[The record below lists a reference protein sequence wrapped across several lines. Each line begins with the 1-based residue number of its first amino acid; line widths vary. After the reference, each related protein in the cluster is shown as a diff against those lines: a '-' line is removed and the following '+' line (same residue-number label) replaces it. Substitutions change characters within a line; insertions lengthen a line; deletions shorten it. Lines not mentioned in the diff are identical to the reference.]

1 MSIRIL
7 IADDHEVVRRGLR
20 RMLADT
26 EVEVVGEAVDGHQ
39 ATEMASNLDLDLV
52 LLDVRMPEGGGLRV
66 LGGLQENNPSLPVL
80 MFSGYDNPNF
90 VARSV
95 ALGARGYVLKSVS
108 REQLLSAI
116 RTAAAGKML
125 WRREELRR
133 ASGALASPRL
143 PVDVEIPLTDRES
156 QVLQLLAQGLTNK
169 EIAKNL
175 KISYETVKEHVQ
187 HILRKLGVT
196 DRTQAAIW
204 AVRNDV
210 A

>member
-1 MSIRIL
+1 
-7 IADDHEVVRRGLR
+7 
-20 RMLADT
+20 MLADT
-26 EVEVVGEAVDGHQ
+26 EVEIVGEAVDGHQ
-39 ATEMASNLDLDLV
+39 ATEMAFNLDLDLL

-66 LGGLQENNPSLPVL
+66 LSSLQEKKPGLPVL
-80 MFSGYDNPNF
+80 MFSGFDNPNF

-95 ALGARGYVLKSVS
+95 ALGARGYVLKSAS

-116 RTAAAGKML
+116 GMAAAGKML

-133 ASGALASPRL
+133 ASGVLASPRM

-169 EIAKNL
+169 EIAKSL

>member
-20 RMLADT
+20 WLFADS
-26 EVEVVGEAVDGHQ
+26 EVEVVGEAANSHQ
-39 ATEMASNLDLDLV
+39 ATKMALKLDIDLV
-52 LLDVRMPEGGGLRV
+52 LLDVRMPDGDGLRV
-66 LGGLQENNPSLPVL
+66 LSNLQEKKPNLPVL
-80 MFSGYDNPNF
+80 MYSGYKNPNF

-95 ALGARGYVLKSVS
+95 ALGASGYISKSAS
-108 REQLLSAI
+108 RDELLAAI
-116 RTAAAGKML
+116 RRVVAGEML
-125 WRREELRR
+125 WERDEVRRL
-133 ASGALASPRL
+133 SGSLASPRA
-143 PVDVEIPLTDRES
+143 PVDVEIPLTDRER
-156 QVLQLLAQGLTNK
+156 QVLHLMAEGLTNK
-169 EIAKNL
+169 EIARNL
-175 KISYETVKEHVQ
+175 QISYETVKEHVQ